1 MDQIE
6 QNLSRVRNALKQR
19 AQRASEGG
27 SFPSV
32 AEPST
37 AGSGV
42 FFSGSHDRSG
52 VIERDDLIVPSQR
65 ELDNANGVTGIVD
78 TTDADEADVWSLIR
92 RRLGLGR

>member
-6 QNLSRVRNALKQR
+6 QNLSRIRDALKQR
-19 AQRASEGG
+19 AHKGSEGG

-32 AEPST
+32 EEPST
-37 AGSGV
+37 AGAGV
-42 FFSGSHDRSG
+42 FFSGNHDRSG
-52 VIERDDLIVPSQR
+52 VLERDDLIIPSQR
-65 ELDNANGVTGIVD
+65 EHDNANSVTGIVD

>member
-6 QNLSRVRNALKQR
+6 QNLSRIRNALKQR
-19 AQRASEGG
+19 AQKASEGG

-32 AEPST
+32 EEPST

-42 FFSGSHDRSG
+42 FFSGSHDHSG

-65 ELDNANGVTGIVD
+65 EQNKANGVIEIDHTLEAV
-78 TTDADEADVWSLIR
+78 EADVWSLIR
-92 RRLGLGR
+92 RRLGLSR

>member
-32 AEPST
+32 EEPST
-37 AGSGV
+37 RFGRRAVGDPRFVLDLRLG
-42 FFSGSHDRSG
+42 RRPRRRTL
-52 VIERDDLIVPSQR
+52 ERVETYLVLMSMEQRSQR
-65 ELDNANGVTGIVD
+65 
-78 TTDADEADVWSLIR
+78 
-92 RRLGLGR
+92 

>member
-32 AEPST
+32 EEPST

-42 FFSGSHDRSG
+42 FFSGSHDRNG
-52 VIERDDLIVPSQR
+52 VIERDDLIIPSQR
-65 ELDNANGVTGIVD
+65 ELDNANGVKGIVD